1 MFKLKSKSIK
11 RFSVIGV
18 LLLVGAVWIVAGC
31 SSQNTGSANPSAAA
45 PSTRPAMSLVTE
57 SSQKGGAQLWGETCA
72 RCHNYRPPQYYSDAQ
87 WDLIVHH
94 MRLRA
99 NLTGAE
105 AREIT
110 KFLQASN

>member
-1 MFKLKSKSIK
+1 MLNNNPFRILLAASLMAGSIWMV
-11 RFSVIGV
+11 S
-18 LLLVGAVWIVAGC
+18 GC
-31 SSQNTGSANPSAAA
+31 SSDNTTPAASGSSATTKPMMAA
-45 PSTRPAMSLVTE
+45 GE
-57 SSQKGGAQLWGETCA
+57 SQKGGAQLWGENCA

-94 MRLRA
+94 MRVRA